1 MFVSSGKAFPDG
13 TKIVS
18 IDSDTQVTLN
28 NAALANSG
36 GGGGAPAGV
45 TPVTGT
51 AGGGSTTAATNTAA
65 VAPGNTFAVPPG
77 STFIVPTSFSGTDQ
91 AKFGWSALNNGM
103 FYKAGELIEK
113 NETEIIQLALNATQT
128 QYPNLGWGGGPGVA
142 PYYPL
147 QMRPLIQAYVCLLY
161 TSDAADEP

>member
-1 MFVSSGKAFPDG
+1 MFISSGKAFPDG

-18 IDSDTQVTLN
+18 IDSETQVTLN

-103 FYKAGELIEK
+103 FYKAGELID
-113 NETEIIQLALNATQT
+113 LNRDDIASKSLTLFYGIT
-128 QYPNLGWGGGPGVA
+128 
-142 PYYPL
+142 
-147 QMRPLIQAYVCLLY
+147 
-161 TSDAADEP
+161 